1 MAFGRL
7 CDVGMCLPCHL
18 GAGGGAPRYVPAPS
32 HPASVRLHVEED
44 QRQEEKLET
53 VVGEQ
58 GAGGEGRCFSFTKC
72 PLMFLKSCFNNK

>member
-1 MAFGRL
+1 MWECVYL
-7 CDVGMCLPCHL
+7 VTL

-32 HPASVRLHVEED
+32 HPANLGLRVEED

-58 GAGGEGRCFSFTKC
+58 GAGGEGR
-72 PLMFLKSCFNNK
+72 